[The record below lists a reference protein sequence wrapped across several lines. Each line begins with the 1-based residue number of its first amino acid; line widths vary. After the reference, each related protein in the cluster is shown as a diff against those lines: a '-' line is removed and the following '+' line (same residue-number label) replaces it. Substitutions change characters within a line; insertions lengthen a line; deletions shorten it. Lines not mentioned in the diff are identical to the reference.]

1 MGNNNERYE
10 TREWIAVEYVSAI
23 TLNYANLSLHVLI
36 AC

>member
-1 MGNNNERYE
+1 MGNNNERNG
-10 TREWIAVEYVSAI
+10 TREWIAFEYVSAI

>member
-1 MGNNNERYE
+1 MGNNNERNE

-36 AC
+36 VC